1 MPLIAIKMEFLKSK
15 IKGARHIDGATAD
28 DILYLKNKTNDT
40 TEVKRKNNKLNRF
53 TYNVYVETI

>member
-1 MPLIAIKMEFLKSK
+1 MDNIF
-15 IKGARHIDGATAD
+15 DN